1 MIRIVQS
8 WFRPKKDDEP
18 QFIANLERGTLVAN
32 ADEILVDGNGFILRY
47 GDIRRSYTHAEI
59 DDVVDSEITDE
70 EVIRWL
76 SEASNNEIR
85 QVANPDYLPYDR
97 REGF

>member
-1 MIRIVQS
+1 MIKAVRN
-8 WFRPKKDDEP
+8 WFRPKRDDEAE
-18 QFIANLERGTLVAN
+18 FLTNLEKGTLVTN
-32 ADEILVDGNGFILRY
+32 ADEILVDGNGFVLRY
-47 GDIRRSYTHAEI
+47 GNVSKSYTHAEL
-59 DDVVDSEITDE
+59 DDLLEDSEITDE

-76 SEASNNEIR
+76 SEGNEKR

>member
-1 MIRIVQS
+1 MIRIVRS
-8 WFRPKKDDEP
+8 WFRPKKDDEAD
-18 QFIANLERGTLVAN
+18 FLANLEKGTLVAN
-32 ADEILVDGNGFILRY
+32 ADEILVDGNGFIIRY
-47 GDIRRSYTHAEI
+47 GNISRTYAHTELDSII
-59 DDVVDSEITDE
+59 DSEITDE

-76 SEASNNEIR
+76 SEANEKR